1 MPEEVKSVGCPE
13 AGERVI
19 GCCNMGAGLMKT
31 GPKEEHYVFVTTKP
45 FLQAPIWAFLIDLF
59 SWRLI

>member
-1 MPEEVKSVGCPE
+1 
-13 AGERVI
+13 
-19 GCCNMGAGLMKT
+19 MGAGLMKT